1 MGCLGYGGVMS
12 DGDAAASDL
21 PASVLLELAELR
33 RIQGDTSS
41 ALALLSAAD
50 VRAPTF
56 ATARAAGIVLLSAGR
71 AAEAVLW
78 FERAV
83 SRADGVKRGEALVN
97 LGAAHLEA
105 GSAKGALSAFDSA
118 RVLVGPDS
126 SAWTSLVLN
135 RARAMQD
142 VGRTQEAE
150 AELAWVVDHA
160 SDSHIRALAAFWLA
174 VGGMGTASPR
184 LGPTVERALSDE
196 AVPVGL
202 RASALTRLGSERGS
216 HGDAAG
222 AVSVLRVAA
231 ALWAQLGQHGVE
243 ADVLT
248 SMGGHLYVLR
258 QVNAALVLLDQAQ
271 ALLAHVDPDSPTVTR
286 LHTNRGLV
294 LLSLGRLDEAQR
306 ELEAAVERLR
316 LAGEVRA
323 LGNQLRALVDLHRY
337 RGDLS
342 AAIDLQGELAELEP
356 SLATPLAEGGMLYS
370 AVEDRSLSVS
380 VASLQKAGPRPGT
393 GPVVFFV
400 PPAWGASGPLF
411 PRGAV
416 SVASFLAE
424 QGIAAHVVPLA
435 DVVDSSDDALTVRRK
450 SEALVRRVVDALR
463 PRAIGISVTFSYLYP
478 QGQDLAE
485 LARRHAGSQVPV
497 LMGGPH
503 VTYLDR
509 ETLEE
514 TPALDI
520 VVRGEG
526 EWTALA
532 VLQALSAGADLSDVG
547 GITWRDS
554 DGQIHRNK
562 GRKLGDVRQLPPVD
576 FGLLPTTF
584 AHRMDV
590 SALTSRG
597 CSFRCRFCH
606 EFRFWGGVVREFPVA
621 RIVGELARLA
631 RFGNTLQGIDD
642 SMLDM
647 TTPLFMELVDALG
660 HSPHVAPNF
669 GLLTRLDTVSAEGS
683 RAMKAAGLRWVSMG
697 AESGSQV
704 VLDAMN
710 KGLKVEQAA
719 ASLRTVRDA
728 GLEAATFFIVGHP
741 GDNLTESDRT
751 LAFLDGL
758 WRDGLV
764 SWVDVSTFSPYPGT
778 PFYSLA
784 HRHGIRILSRDWS
797 RWRRTNRPVAELANY
812 PAASIYQTYLRML
825 EVQARYRGPDG
836 LTPPGPQATGA

>member
-1 MGCLGYGGVMS
+1 M
-12 DGDAAASDL
+12 AAM
-21 PASVLLELAELR
+21 
-33 RIQGDTSS
+33 DT
-41 ALALLSAAD
+41 
-50 VRAPTF
+50 P
-56 ATARAAGIVLLSAGR
+56 AAGL
-71 AAEAVLW
+71 
-78 FERAV
+78 
-83 SRADGVKRGEALVN
+83 GVEV
-97 LGAAHLEA
+97 EQ
-105 GSAKGALSAFDSA
+105 ALSA
-118 RVLVGPDS
+118 
-126 SAWTSLVLN
+126 
-135 RARAMQD
+135 
-142 VGRTQEAE
+142 
-150 AELAWVVDHA
+150 
-160 SDSHIRALAAFWLA
+160 
-174 VGGMGTASPR
+174 
-184 LGPTVERALSDE
+184 E
-196 AVPVGL
+196 AVPVHL
-202 RASALTRLGSERGS
+202 RASALTRLGAERGRT
-216 HGDAAG
+216 GDASG
-222 AVSVLRVAA
+222 AARPLRVAA
-231 ALWAQLGQHGVE
+231 ALWAQLGRHDAEV
-243 ADVLT
+243 DVLT
-248 SMGGHLYVLR
+248 SLGGHLYVLR
-258 QVNAALVLLDQAQ
+258 QVDAALAVLDR
-271 ALLAHVDPDSPTVTR
+271 AHGLRTHVAPDSPTVTR

-294 LLSLGRLDEAQR
+294 LLSKGRLDEAQG
-306 ELEAAVERLR
+306 ELESAVERLR
-316 LAGEVRA
+316 QAGETRA
-323 LGNQLRALVDLHRY
+323 LGSQLRALVDLHRY
-337 RGDLS
+337 KGDLPR
-342 AAIDLQGELAELEP
+342 AIDLQGELAELEP
-356 SLATPLAEGGMLYS
+356 TLDVPLAEGGMLYS

-380 VASLQKAGPRPGT
+380 VASLQQAGPSVGT

-424 QGIAAHVVPLA
+424 QGIPAHVVPLA
-435 DVVDSSDDALTVRRK
+435 DVVDSSDDAMTVRRK
-450 SEALVRRVVDALR
+450 SEALVQRVVDALR
-463 PRAIGISVTFSYLYP
+463 PRAIGISVTFSYLFP
-478 QGQDLAE
+478 QGQYLAE
-485 LARRHAGSQVPV
+485 LARRCAGPQIPV

-532 VLQALSAGADLSDVG
+532 VLQALAAKADLRDVR

-576 FGLLPTTF
+576 FGLLPTPF

-606 EFRFWGGVVREFPVA
+606 EFRYWGGVVREFPVS
-621 RIVGELARLA
+621 RIVGELDRLA
-631 RFGNTLQGIDD
+631 RVGNTLQGIDD

-660 HSPHVAPNF
+660 RSPHVAPNF

-741 GDNLTESDRT
+741 GDNLTESGRT
-751 LAFLDGL
+751 LEFLDGL

-797 RWRRTNRPVAELANY
+797 RWRRTNRPVAELADY
-812 PAASIYQTYLRML
+812 PAAAIYRTYLKML
-825 EVQARYRGPDG
+825 AVQARYRGPDG